1 MEWMNKSIYFKGN
14 KCGVCQVLL
23 PKVEAHFSTYYN
35 QLEFETEK
43 LTLVHAKYEEAK
55 MDSESSLQHKFIV
68 NSAFAAEKKSYPIRW
83 LIVVVSTLASFLL
96 TLILLL
102 EIMMILG
109 GFGQRKTNPIKANQS
124 QSYLAPRCSGG

>member
-1 MEWMNKSIYFKGN
+1 MQGKQNAVKELERRLNILGEGGSFVI
-14 KCGVCQVLL
+14 L
-23 PKVEAHFSTYYN
+23 SN

-55 MDSESSLQHKFIV
+55 MDAENSLQHKFIV

-83 LIVVVSTLASFLL
+83 LIVVVSTFASFLL

-102 EIMMILG
+102 FVES
-109 GFGQRKTNPIKANQS
+109 FKTIDFKQ
-124 QSYLAPRCSGG
+124 